1 MVNVLR
7 PFGQTACSK
16 IPISL
21 AILPLWVRLVGSG
34 FSNVGTTQKADDAGA
49 SVRACDNGDLR
60 KLREGQRDKISITA
74 LAAKRVYTGADI
86 GAGVANTLRPARS
99 TTAFEGAAVIMEIG
113 RAPLSLSVT
122 LMR

>member
-1 MVNVLR
+1 MAKR
-7 PFGQTACSK
+7 CS
-16 IPISL
+16 SNL
-21 AILPLWVRLVGSG
+21 LHWVRLVGSG

-49 SVRACDNGDLR
+49 CVLGSVRACDNGDLR
-60 KLREGQRDKISITA
+60 KLRKGRRDKNSITA

-113 RAPLSLSVT
+113 RAPLS
-122 LMR
+122 R